1 MDISFNIVTV
11 IIILGMVQGFFLSLL
26 LVTFKKENLLAG
38 KILSVLI
45 FIISFLL
52 LLIVFYKTK
61 QYELLL
67 YLGLIVYPSIL
78 TVGPLLYLYAKSLT
92 EKDFKITV
100 KTFIH
105 FTPFFIA
112 VIFLSQYYFIPRKEA
127 LGFIHNFFL
136 NRTTTFETV
145 FRYVDILLRAS
156 YTIAALKVLSDY
168 GSRLKEEY
176 SSIEKFD
183 FKWLRLLLIL
193 SLFTTL
199 FLLIITILHLNND
212 VRAFMG
218 MAFSVLIYVIGY
230 EFIKHNIAAPVEKK
244 EQPKSKYEKSGLS
257 EETKTE
263 ISGRLKEVMKK
274 QRLYL
279 EPDLT
284 LNRLAEILSVSQNHL
299 SQVINEVF
307 GKNFFDF
314 VNGYRIEE
322 AKKFLTSHETEDWTI
337 LAIAYEVGFQ
347 SKSTFNAVF
356 KKVVNMTPS
365 QYRKTTNA

>member
-1 MDISFNIVTV
+1 MNISFNIVTV

-26 LVTFKKENLLAG
+26 LVTFKKENQLAG

-45 FIISFLL
+45 FVISLLL
-52 LLIVFYKTK
+52 LLIIFFEIK

-67 YLGLIVYPSIL
+67 DFGLIIYPLIL
-78 TVGPLLYLYAKSLT
+78 TIGPLLYLYARSLT
-92 EKDFKITV
+92 EKDFKISV
-100 KTFIH
+100 KSIIH
-105 FTPFFIA
+105 FTPFIIA
-112 VIFLSQYYFIPRKEA
+112 VLFLSRYYFIPREEA

-136 NRTTTFETV
+136 NRTTAFETV
-145 FRYVDILLRAS
+145 FRYVDVLLRAS
-156 YTIAALKVLSDY
+156 YAIAALKILFDY

-183 FKWLRLLLIL
+183 FRWLRLLLIL

-199 FLLIITILHLNND
+199 FLLIITVLRMGNEIR
-212 VRAFMG
+212 VFMG
-218 MAFSVLIYVIGY
+218 MVFSVLIYVIGY
-230 EFIKHNIAAPVEKK
+230 EFIKHNIVAPIEKK
-244 EQPKSKYEKSGLS
+244 TLRKSKYEKSGLS
-257 EETKTE
+257 EETKND
-263 ISGRLKEVMKK
+263 ISKRLKETMKK

-284 LNRLAEILSVSQNHL
+284 LNKLAEILNVSQNHL

-322 AKKFLTSHETEDWTI
+322 AKKFLTSHETQDWTI

-356 KKVVNMTPS
+356 KKIVDMTPS
-365 QYRKTTNA
+365 QYKKENGA